1 MASTEKTLDTNQG
14 NDPGKKPG
22 IIALLLSVFC
32 VPLLGVLVG
41 IFALLKSRTVGQR
54 NLFAILAIGINLV
67 YTILLALFL
76 VSASYVSKGK
86 VEQQKQE
93 EAIEALAL
101 QQHGPVNTDRIAQE
115 LLDKLKN
122 FHAIHGVYPSYDQ
135 FLSEHGPLALSDEQR
150 EALVNTAAPR
160 STRVGFQA
168 CVASNGVSSGVML
181 RPGSGNTP
189 LVAGDCRNIAA
200 RRE

>member
-1 MASTEKTLDTNQG
+1 MEIKETH
-14 NDPGKKPG
+14 DPGKKLG
-22 IIALLLSVFC
+22 ITALLLSVFC

-41 IFALLKSRTVGQR
+41 IFALLKSRAVGQS

-86 VEQQKQE
+86 AEQQKQE

-101 QQHGPVNTDRIAQE
+101 QQHGPVDTDRIARE
-115 LLDKLKN
+115 LHDKLEK
-122 FHAIHGVYPSYDQ
+122 FHVAHGVYPSYDQ
-135 FLSEHGPLALSDEQR
+135 LLSERGPLALSDEQR
-150 EALVNTAAPR
+150 KVLVNTTTAR

-168 CVASNGVSSGVML
+168 CVASNGVSSGVIL

-189 LVAGDCRNIAA
+189 LIAGDCSNIAA